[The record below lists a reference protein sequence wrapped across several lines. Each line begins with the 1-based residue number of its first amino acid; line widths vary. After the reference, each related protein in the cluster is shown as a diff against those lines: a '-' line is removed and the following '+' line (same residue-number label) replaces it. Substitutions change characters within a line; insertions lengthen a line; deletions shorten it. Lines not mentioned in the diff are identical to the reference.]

1 MNKLLKAKAARL
13 QLKQRPKK
21 SIKPAASKSGQNKST
36 KSSVPIAYGNRIT
49 KAPPNVRSIPNGVC
63 ISNTEYIGDI
73 ASTAI
78 YTATSYA
85 IQPGN
90 ATVFPWLSNMAQLYE
105 TYTFDKLKFHYK
117 TQSGTGVRGT
127 VAMAIDYDAN
137 DAAPFNKGT
146 IMNYSKTVRVQPWDN
161 MTHTSLV
168 SDLKKVPT
176 RFVNF
181 GVIPVN
187 ADIKLYNTGNL
198 YVATQGT
205 PLPSEQVG
213 ELYVEY
219 TIRFS
224 TPQLDPITYASIASN
239 YSQGVIGITGVR
251 LLGTL
256 PTLNAAGSGMPI
268 TYDTTTGAIGF
279 TSTGTYLMVFTINNG
294 TVSTGTVNFSMTNGS
309 TVSTPVVVLATTLTS
324 ITCTV
329 KVLNVGDALTI
340 SGFTINGGT
349 LSTLRIASYPFG
361 L

>member
-1 MNKLLKAKAARL
+1 MNKMLKAKAVRL

-21 SIKPAASKSGQNKST
+21 SIKSTASKSGQNKMKT
-36 KSSVPIAYGNRIT
+36 SVPVSYGNKIT
-49 KAPPNVRSIPNGVC
+49 KAPPSVRSIPNGVC
-63 ISNTEYIGDI
+63 ITNTEYIGDI
-73 ASTAI
+73 ASTAV
-78 YTATSYA
+78 YTATQYS

-90 ATVFPWLSNMAQLYE
+90 ASVFPWLSNMAQLYE

-117 TQSGTGVRGT
+117 TQSGTNIRGT

-168 SDLKKVPT
+168 SDLKKVAT

-205 PLPSEQVG
+205 PLPSEAVG

-219 TIRFS
+219 TIRFQ

-239 YSQGVIGITGVR
+239 SSSGTVGITGVR
-251 LLGTL
+251 LLGTS
-256 PTLNAAGSGMPI
+256 PTLNLSGSGMPI
-268 TYDTTTGAIGF
+268 TYDTVTGAIGF
-279 TSTGTYLMVFTINNG
+279 LSTGTFLMVFNITNATI
-294 TVSTGTVNFSMTNGS
+294 STGTVTFAMTNGS
-309 TVSTPVVVLATTLTS
+309 LVSTQAVVLAATLTS

-349 LSTLRIASYPFG
+349 FSSLRIASYPFG